1 MLKCFLRY
9 SGKIIQSYDTMRTD
23 YELSNGVLLPA
34 IGFGTWQTP
43 DGQTAVDAVRTALAC
58 GYRHIDTAAI
68 YGNES
73 SVGLGIKQSGVARHD
88 IFVTSK
94 LWNSERGY
102 DSTLRAFDKSLADL
116 GLDYLDLYL
125 IHWPAVSKQ
134 FDNWQSLNLD
144 SWRAMERL
152 YDEGRIRAIGVSNFM
167 KHHLQPL
174 LDAAAVVPMVNQI
187 EYHPGMMQQECV
199 DYCRANGIVVEAW
212 SPLGTGC
219 LLTNELLSRLAG
231 KYGKTVAQLCIRWA
245 LQNGTAPL
253 PKSIT
258 PSRIESNLDV
268 YDFKISEAD
277 MQAIDAMPY
286 VGGSGLVPD
295 EVDF

>member
-1 MLKCFLRY
+1 
-9 SGKIIQSYDTMRTD
+9 MRTD
-23 YELSNGVLLPA
+23 YELNNGVLIPA

-68 YGNES
+68 YENEQ
-73 SVGLGIKQSGVARHD
+73 SVGRGIEQSGIDRRD
-88 IFVTSK
+88 IFITSK

-116 GLDYLDLYL
+116 GLEYLDLYL
-125 IHWPAVSKQ
+125 IHWPAVPKQ
-134 FDNWQSLNLD
+134 FGDWQCINLD
-144 SWRAMERL
+144 TWRAMERL

-167 KHHLQPL
+167 KHHLEPL
-174 LDAAAVVPMVNQI
+174 MDAAVVVPAVNQI
-187 EYHPGMMQQECV
+187 EYHPGMMQQETV
-199 DYCRANGIVVEAW
+199 DYCKAAGIVVEAW
-212 SPLGTGC
+212 SPLGTGR

-231 KYGKTVAQLCIRWA
+231 KYGKTVAQLCIRWC
-245 LQNGTAPL
+245 LQNGTVPL

-277 MQAIDAMPY
+277 MRAIDEMPY
-286 VGGSGLVPD
+286 SGGSGLIPD